1 MAWYHRKKLA
11 ETSDNIHDSMKQL
24 EIYLSESHVVK
35 EDYFP
40 SLKQQA
46 SSINIPEEITKLE
59 NSANIVEEMKRW
71 LDLEAKRRLTS
82 AKLNEKEKK
91 GVIKK
96 ARQMR
101 RITQL
106 EAASCPYNR
115 PRTPPPAPPAR
126 NRRTSRSMDGK
137 YILSILHIRRYVQ
150 EKYIL
155 DILSI
160 FFCISLYSGA

>member
-71 LDLEAKRRLTS
+71 LDLEAKR
-82 AKLNEKEKK
+82 
-91 GVIKK
+91 
-96 ARQMR
+96 
-101 RITQL
+101 
-106 EAASCPYNR
+106 
-115 PRTPPPAPPAR
+115 
-126 NRRTSRSMDGK
+126 
-137 YILSILHIRRYVQ
+137 
-150 EKYIL
+150 
-155 DILSI
+155 
-160 FFCISLYSGA
+160 